1 MKSFVHQT
9 IAATTLA
16 VFLVANVHAD
26 GSNPGAVDFG
36 KFSAPS
42 KGGEFVEVHVGS
54 NLISMVT
61 KLAGKEEPE
70 VAEVLGGLKEIRV
83 NVIGV
88 NNDNRADLEARVK
101 SIRAELD
108 SKGWERI
115 VTAQKG
121 SDDVGVYIKTRGS
134 DAVLGVVVTVIGA
147 NKQAVFVNV
156 VGDLKPEKLGM
167 IGERFNIEPLKKL
180 GGAVQK

>member
-1 MKSFVHQT
+1 MKFFVHQT

-61 KLAGKEEPE
+61 KLAGKDEPE

-88 NNDNRADLEARVK
+88 NNKNRADLEARVK

>member
-1 MKSFVHQT
+1 MR
-9 IAATTLA
+9 
-16 VFLVANVHAD
+16 
-26 GSNPGAVDFG
+26 
-36 KFSAPS
+36 
-42 KGGEFVEVHVGS
+42 VGS

-70 VAEVLGGLKEIRV
+70 VAEVLGGLKEVRV

-88 NNDNRADLEARVK
+88 NDENRSDLEARVK
-101 SIRAELD
+101 AIRGQLD
-108 SKGWERI
+108 AQGWEQV

-121 SDDVGVYIKTRGS
+121 SDDVGVYIRTRGS
-134 DAVLGVVVTVIGA
+134 DAVQGVVVMVMEK
-147 NKQAVFVNV
+147 KQAVFVNV

-180 GGAVQK
+180 GGAVKK

>member
-9 IAATTLA
+9 IATTALA
-16 VFLVANVHAD
+16 VLLAANVQAD
-26 GSNPGAVDFG
+26 NSNPGSVDFG
-36 KFSAPS
+36 KFSAPG

-54 NLISMVT
+54 NLISMVSR
-61 KLAGKEEPE
+61 LAGKEEPE
-70 VAEVLGGLKEIRV
+70 VAEALGGLKEIRV
-83 NVIGV
+83 NVIGL
-88 NNDNRADLEARVK
+88 NNENRADLEARVK
-101 SIRAELD
+101 TIRADLD
-108 SKGWERI
+108 AKGWERI

>member
-16 VFLVANVHAD
+16 MLLAANVHGD
-26 GSNPGAVDFG
+26 SGNPGAINFG
-36 KFSAPS
+36 KFPAPG
-42 KGGEFVEVHVGS
+42 KGGEFIEVHVGS

-70 VAEVLGGLKEIRV
+70 VAEVLGGLKEVRV

-88 NNDNRADLEARVK
+88 NEENRTDLESRVK
-101 SIRAELD
+101 AIRAQLD
-108 SKGWERI
+108 TQGWERV

-121 SDDVGVYIKTRGS
+121 SDDVGVYVKTRGS
-134 DAVLGVVVTVIGA
+134 DAVQGVVVMVMEK
-147 NKQAVFVNV
+147 KQAVFVNV

-167 IGERFNIEPLKKL
+167 IGDWFNIEPLKKL
-180 GGAVQK
+180 GGTIKK